1 MGRGCRGVMVHPVV
15 FTFIAW
21 LLAGVFAASALI
33 HIAAPGFIRRAY
45 ERWDFPPKFY
55 RVTGVVE
62 LFAAAF
68 LAFPITRIWG
78 VALAALIMFVAIVK
92 LLEGRQYAYT
102 IPGIVVLI
110 ALVPASLAGPF

>member
-1 MGRGCRGVMVHPVV
+1 MVHPVI

-21 LLAGVFAASALI
+21 LIAGVFTVSALV
-33 HIAAPGFIRRAY
+33 HLAAPGFIRRAY
-45 ERWDFPPKFY
+45 ERWGFPPKFY

-62 LFAAAF
+62 LLAAAF
-68 LAFPITRIWG
+68 LTFPITRLWG

-102 IPGIVVLI
+102 IPGIMVLI

>member
-1 MGRGCRGVMVHPVV
+1 MVHQAI

-21 LLAGVFAASALI
+21 VIAGVFIASALV
-33 HIAAPGFIRRAY
+33 HLAAPPFIRNAY
-45 ERWDFPPKFY
+45 ERWGFPPKFY
-55 RVTGVVE
+55 RITALVE
-62 LFAAAF
+62 LVAAAF
-68 LAFPITRIWG
+68 LSDPITRIWG

-92 LLEGRQYAYT
+92 LLANRQYAYT